1 MESIRLTFG
10 TAFNPEVFSLSGDQ
24 GLYAQTATTIRGY
37 ASDYELT
44 GHGISALT
52 RPAREI
58 QLEVK
63 THAEQG
69 VRSLKRLM
77 RAASTQLDAAPALV
91 TIDRWMQHCQIPTIE
106 VTEVT
111 PRFSTATLT
120 LALLDGWWMLEG
132 ETVSI
137 VRTEQTDVALDHDY
151 DHEYDLAGVASIKRI
166 GADGNTLDAVDVLM
180 RLRIFGPCANPTVQ
194 IGDNRFQVMT
204 EVPADGYLTVD
215 PLSRTVLVTASNGVE
230 TDVFPK
236 AVRGEGLDRGEYIFQ
251 PLPPRALEVSY
262 PGAFDFDVTPIYRRQ
277 HAW

>member
-77 RAASTQLDAAPALV
+77 RAASTQLDEAPALV
-91 TIDRWMQHCQIPTIE
+91 TIDGWMQHCQIPTIE

-151 DHEYDLAGVASIKRI
+151 DHEYDLAGVASIERI

-251 PLPPRALEVSY
+251 PLPPQALEVSY